1 MVIGIVVNVIDEEHP
16 KVIEEKY
23 AGDQT
28 IKDRHNEIQELKKV
42 IMELKKSWVNGQNKS
57 GRYFN

>member
-16 KVIEEKY
+16 KVIEEKH

-42 IMELKKSWVNGQNKS
+42 IMELKKS
-57 GRYFN
+57 